1 MDKTLLTGTD
11 LLCNSDGFLL
21 RFRQFAI
28 AVTGDIEAM
37 YMQKA
42 IRKDDQDAFSF
53 VWYKNNNETIYK
65 NKLFIFGETCSPSFA
80 ICVIQKS
87 AIDNHHLSPEAK
99 QPMMVN
105 FYTDDFLQS
114 FETTDDA
121 IEQKIIKETL
131 KKEDSS

>member
-1 MDKTLLTGTD
+1 M
-11 LLCNSDGFLL
+11 F
-21 RFRQFAI
+21 I
-28 AVTGDIEAM
+28 
-37 YMQKA
+37 QKA

-65 NKLFIFGETCSPSFA
+65 NKLLTFGETCSPSFA

-87 AIDNHHLSPEAK
+87 AIDNHHLSPEGS
-99 QPMMVN
+99 QSMMVN

-121 IEQKIIKETL
+121 IEQTTCTKETL